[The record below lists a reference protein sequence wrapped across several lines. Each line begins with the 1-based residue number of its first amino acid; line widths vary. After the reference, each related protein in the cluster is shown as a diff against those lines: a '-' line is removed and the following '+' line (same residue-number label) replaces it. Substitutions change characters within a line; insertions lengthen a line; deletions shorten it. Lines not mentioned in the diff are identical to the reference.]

1 MPVLKVL
8 IPKHSKREFANLLAG
23 FKPNQNRR
31 EYKPNVKKRVL
42 DVGDNSTIYLLSG
55 DIVSLKLI
63 QNKIESWDTND
74 SIVFQS
80 KTHNIRKN

>member
-8 IPKHSKREFANLLAG
+8 ILDHAETEFANLLAG
-23 FKPNQNRR
+23 FKPNPNKR
-31 EYKPNVKKRVL
+31 EYKPYVEIRIL
-42 DVGDNSTIYLLSG
+42 DSGVYSTTYLLSG

-63 QNKIESWDTND
+63 QNKMELWDTND

-80 KTHNIRKN
+80 ETHNIRKN